1 MQYYTNYI
9 GYKQTNKKIGVIA
22 VAPLLINSLPAI
34 ISLFSGL
41 FGGGNE
47 ATKNINS
54 LINSTKLQLE
64 NLQPR
69 DRLGLLLA
77 VAEQINIPSGRDYMV
92 KTLFL
97 WYKTNYIND
106 YKTLLPEDKQ
116 YYNNFLNKA
125 IQQNPG
131 GTSPW
136 GEILGFTLDGNGFK
150 NIAIQSMFTN
160 DEINYNQ
167 KIVPK
172 ITNSSNNVFSPNNVT
187 SAINKTN
194 SSATNNLL
202 LYGGIG
208 LGLLLILKKK
218 KK

>member
-1 MQYYTNYI
+1 MSYYTNYI
-9 GYKQTNKKIGVIA
+9 GFKQINKSVGVIA

-47 ATKNINS
+47 ATKNVNS

-136 GEILGFTLDGNGFK
+136 GEILG
-150 NIAIQSMFTN
+150 
-160 DEINYNQ
+160 
-167 KIVPK
+167 
-172 ITNSSNNVFSPNNVT
+172 
-187 SAINKTN
+187 
-194 SSATNNLL
+194 LL
-202 LYGGIG
+202 
-208 LGLLLILKKK
+208 
-218 KK
+218 